1 MGLVIGKG
9 GRRIQQISTTTGA
22 DVFTKRAVRNRVY
35 IEAETEDAI
44 ERAKQE
50 ILRIVVSC
58 SMDLEYF
65 PAACFTTVYRERTS
79 ARMRLLRREHL
90 RSTLKGWKTINCAY
104 NE

>member
-22 DVFTKRAVRNRVY
+22 VVFTKRAVRNL
-35 IEAETEDAI
+35 EAETEDAI

-58 SMDLEYF
+58 
-65 PAACFTTVYRERTS
+65 
-79 ARMRLLRREHL
+79 
-90 RSTLKGWKTINCAY
+90 
-104 NE
+104 